1 MASYL
6 HLKRYRQ
13 IVNAFARQGFG
24 YLLDQMGLGEMISWA
39 WQSKDPEKHRL
50 SFGARLRQV
59 MEELGPA
66 FIKLGQMLSTRGD
79 LLPQEVIRE
88 LAKLQDRVPPFP
100 FLEAKEIMQDELG
113 ASWEKDFRWVEPEP
127 LAAASIGQVY
137 RAELADGRQAVI
149 KVRRP
154 GVEQSIK
161 VDLEIVV
168 DLARLAENRLPK
180 ARFYH
185 LVELMEEFARTIKLE
200 LDYTQEGRNSD
211 RLRKNLARAN
221 LVRIPETFWQ
231 YTTARVLTMEYLA
244 GIKLNNLNEL
254 DHHRIDRCRVAKN
267 LIEVFL
273 QQILLDGFFHGDPHP
288 GNLAVLPDQTLVL
301 LDFGVVGRLS
311 EEQKIHF
318 GALVLGITSRS
329 SSQVIRALA
338 RMGILSADKDSRAL
352 RRDVDLLSERYY
364 DLPLGQIRLGE
375 VFVELLDLAFI
386 HQLRIPSEL
395 ALIVRSLITVEG
407 IIRELHPQL
416 SMVEIAQPMAGKLMS
431 RRLAPGFLARQA
443 EEYLGEYSSMALE
456 FPRKIDR
463 LVTALVEG
471 RLALGLS
478 HHNLDQVMRQMEG
491 MANRLSFSLVLLAFS
506 IVMAGLLV
514 ATAISAERGRVFLW
528 GLPFLEVSFILAS
541 VMGALLC
548 WAIFRS
554 GRI

>member
-1 MASYL
+1 
-6 HLKRYRQ
+6 
-13 IVNAFARQGFG
+13 
-24 YLLDQMGLGEMISWA
+24 MGLGEMISWA

-254 DHHRIDRCRVAKN
+254 DHHRIDRCRVAKK

-273 QQILLDGFFHGDPHP
+273 QQILLDGFFHADPHP

-318 GALVLGITSRS
+318 GTLVLGITSRS

-338 RMGILSADKDSRAL
+338 RMGILSADMDTRAL

-395 ALIVRSLITVEG
+395 ALIVKSLVTVEG

-416 SMVEIAQPMAGKLMS
+416 SMVEIAQPMAGKLMG

-471 RLALGLS
+471 RLSLGLS
-478 HHNLDQVMRQMEG
+478 HHNLDQVMRQMEK

-514 ATAISAERGRVFLW
+514 ATALSAERGRVFLW

-541 VMGALLC
+541 VMVALLC

>member
-1 MASYL
+1 LASYL

-127 LAAASIGQVY
+127 LAAASIGQVH

-254 DHHRIDRCRVAKN
+254 DHHRIDRCRVAKK

-273 QQILLDGFFHGDPHP
+273 QQILLDGFFHADPHP

-318 GALVLGITSRS
+318 GTLVLGITSRS

-338 RMGILSADKDSRAL
+338 RMGILSADMDTRAL

-395 ALIVRSLITVEG
+395 ALIVKSLVTVEG

-416 SMVEIAQPMAGKLMS
+416 SMVEIAQPMAGKLMG

-471 RLALGLS
+471 RLSLGLS
-478 HHNLDQVMRQMEG
+478 HHNLDQVMRQMEK

-514 ATAISAERGRVFLW
+514 ATALSAERGRVFLW

-541 VMGALLC
+541 VMVALLC

>member
-1 MASYL
+1 LASYL

-127 LAAASIGQVY
+127 LAAASIGQVH

-211 RLRKNLARAN
+211 RLRKNLARAS
-221 LVRIPETFWQ
+221 LVRIPKTFWE

-254 DHHRIDRCRVAKN
+254 DHHRIDRCRVAKK

-273 QQILLDGFFHGDPHP
+273 QQILLDGFFHADPHP

-318 GALVLGITSRS
+318 GTLVLGITSRS

-338 RMGILSADKDSRAL
+338 RMGILSADMDTRAL

-395 ALIVRSLITVEG
+395 ALIVKSLVTVEG

-416 SMVEIAQPMAGKLMS
+416 SMVEIAQPMAGKLMG

-471 RLALGLS
+471 RLSLGLS
-478 HHNLDQVMRQMEG
+478 HHNLDQVMRQMEK

-514 ATAISAERGRVFLW
+514 ATALSAERGRVFLW

-541 VMGALLC
+541 VMVALLC

>member
-127 LAAASIGQVY
+127 LAAASIGQVH

-254 DHHRIDRCRVAKN
+254 DHHRIDRCRVAKK

-273 QQILLDGFFHGDPHP
+273 QQILLDGFFHADPHP

-318 GALVLGITSRS
+318 GTLVLGITSRS

-338 RMGILSADKDSRAL
+338 RMGILSADMDTRAL

-395 ALIVRSLITVEG
+395 ALIVKSLVTVEG

-416 SMVEIAQPMAGKLMS
+416 SMVEIAQPMAGKLMG

-471 RLALGLS
+471 RLSLGLS
-478 HHNLDQVMRQMEG
+478 HHNLDQVMRQMEK

-514 ATAISAERGRVFLW
+514 ATALSAERGRVFLW

-541 VMGALLC
+541 VMVALLC